1 MPSAQSH
8 SSSSSGDHVSQSPH
22 HIFLA
27 IPGGTQI
34 KSIHGTPCGQ
44 VHALTCQVVWHQAK
58 HGHNT
63 VHAAEALRQRKIE
76 RCGKTHWLAFCQ
88 VAKSKFE
95 FSRRF
100 ITSCPARATVGNQ
113 REAATHLHFTTP
125 PLLVV
130 ERRPFPAALNVIC
143 LPRWSAS
150 PSCAPVHPH
159 VHPEWSRLLPHRGST
174 GQGPCSH
181 PVQAGTRP

>member
-100 ITSCPARATVGNQ
+100 ITSWTARATVGNQ

-143 LPRWSAS
+143 LPRWSAP